1 MNVVWSPPLLS
12 SPLQSKVPLP
22 PTSRSFLPSFA
33 SFAHGPT
40 NDRASQLACFP
51 LPRSFLLRSFLL
63 FTSSVDLD
71 RYCFRPST
79 PAAPVPDPALLCGPF
94 LPRKTTSLVRFE
106 DFFVSALLSKA
117 PALRLREVTRRREIP
132 PSEKWFFLFAN
143 GRTTDR
149 GRELAFQWQSLSRSP
164 PVFRPPKY
172 ENEGKTVSWH
182 ASSVLRPH
190 SILPSVH
197 RYFRWFAVGDI

>member
-1 MNVVWSPPLLS
+1 M
-12 SPLQSKVPLP
+12 LP
-22 PTSRSFLPSFA
+22 PSFVPSF
-33 SFAHGPT
+33 
-40 NDRASQLACFP
+40 
-51 LPRSFLLRSFLL
+51 
-63 FTSSVDLD
+63 SSVDLD

>member
-1 MNVVWSPPLLS
+1 MLSGLRLSSPLLS
-12 SPLQSKVPLP
+12 SPRSLSLPRAVP
-22 PTSRSFLPSFA
+22 SFLPSHH
-33 SFAHGPT
+33 SLT
-40 NDRASQLACFP
+40 DQRTTERASWLAFP
-51 LPRSFLLRSFLL
+51 SLAPSFLLRSFLL

-197 RYFRWFAVGDI
+197 RYFR